1 MVEVKRNPQGK
12 RSAEHRLEPGRYV
25 RPDTDI
31 TGFGEQTK
39 QSSLS
44 F

>member
-12 RSAEHRLEPGRYV
+12 RSAEDRLESGTYV

-31 TGFGEQTK
+31 T
-39 QSSLS
+39 
-44 F
+44 